1 MPQASKRWRS
11 WWTGHLMTSTD
22 SCWPQPT
29 MGHGINFKPCTDHK
43 IGEIYEYGF
52 ISESNYFNNLQTVF
66 DVKYLNEVKIK
77 SDLSAGK
84 RVLMHV
90 EIINCIA
97 ISKRT
102 ACNMPLTT
110 SNGNSLFPK
119 IRKIWLINVQKT
131 FYHALQG
138 SISRHWPNISTIL
151 WKLSF
156 RSVQRTR
163 KKKNGRGKLSDCIVR
178 FGITSRSAPI
188 FKRMLKKT
196 EYFIA

>member
-1 MPQASKRWRS
+1 
-11 WWTGHLMTSTD
+11 MTSTD

-84 RVLMHV
+84 RVLMNV

-97 ISKRT
+97 ISKHT
-102 ACNMPLTT
+102 AYYMPLTT

-119 IRKIWLINVQKT
+119 IRKI
-131 FYHALQG
+131 
-138 SISRHWPNISTIL
+138 
-151 WKLSF
+151 
-156 RSVQRTR
+156 
-163 KKKNGRGKLSDCIVR
+163 
-178 FGITSRSAPI
+178 
-188 FKRMLKKT
+188 
-196 EYFIA
+196 

>member
-1 MPQASKRWRS
+1 
-11 WWTGHLMTSTD
+11 MTSTD
-22 SCWPQPT
+22 SCWPMPT
-29 MGHGINFKPCTDHK
+29 MALGINLKPWAVNSGLNQEFVWK
-43 IGEIYEYGF
+43 IGEVYEYGF

-119 IRKIWLINVQKT
+119 IPKI
-131 FYHALQG
+131 
-138 SISRHWPNISTIL
+138 
-151 WKLSF
+151 
-156 RSVQRTR
+156 
-163 KKKNGRGKLSDCIVR
+163 
-178 FGITSRSAPI
+178 
-188 FKRMLKKT
+188 
-196 EYFIA
+196 